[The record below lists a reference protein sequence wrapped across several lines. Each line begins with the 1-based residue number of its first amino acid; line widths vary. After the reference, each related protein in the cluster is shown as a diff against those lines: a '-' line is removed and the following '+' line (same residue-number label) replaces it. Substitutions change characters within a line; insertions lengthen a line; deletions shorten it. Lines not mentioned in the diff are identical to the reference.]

1 MDVYIIKMNVM
12 KYKLYLASF
21 VCLLVCSC
29 ISDFPGFQP
38 EAFHIKGGQI
48 TDFHSSSRSLP
59 AEKTIASG
67 SILTFYSQG
76 GIYADEMELT
86 YNGTYWESDSQ
97 IKWEDTQQPASITA
111 FCPPLY
117 RNQTDFYSNGMLRDQ
132 LMAQKEYAYG
142 DDITLSFHH
151 LFAQIRFE
159 ISDQLNLHLQQIEF
173 IPSLSVSAISSESAS
188 LSYQQNQVP
197 LRMTPHPD
205 GVYTFLL
212 PPTSLS
218 INICMYMDNGTVYE
232 KTLDNYSFSA
242 GYSYMCPIKSTDEM
256 PGIFTTEDFIAF
268 THLIN
273 GESYKDRSLEEF
285 GTKNGETTLYTLCND
300 LTFTPEESAEI
311 QMIGKYGSSTSSQ
324 KRLFNDTFDGQGHS
338 LNNLTLEK
346 PVGGYYYSGIFSG
359 LSATGIVKNLIIRQ
373 AVYNNPEDTN
383 RASFLVG
390 INQGKIENCQIQDCT
405 IQSADVES
413 EFGSISCRNE
423 GLILNCHV
431 NKIYLKAEINY
442 GSGITRYNNNGKIM
456 NCAVTYCN
464 FDKANKTVGL
474 ICNKTQN
481 GEIQNCYL
489 YGNSGKYH
497 AISLQALSTN
507 IIRCCFYSRTDSR
520 EPVGSNY
527 ESVPSDSLMPY
538 GNNTSIA
545 IKSLPQMLNKWVLG
559 TGPKLYP
566 SLSFRLWEKGE
577 DLPAILV
584 SP

>member
-1 MDVYIIKMNVM
+1 M
-12 KYKLYLASF
+12 KHKPYLAAL

-29 ISDFPGFQP
+29 ISDSLGFQL
-38 EAFHIKGGQI
+38 ESFHIKGGQI
-48 TDFHSSSRSLP
+48 TDFHSSSRSLS

-76 GIYADEMELT
+76 GIHADEMELT
-86 YNGTYWESDSQ
+86 YNGTYWEGDSQ
-97 IKWEDTQQPASITA
+97 IKWENTQQPASITA

-159 ISDQLNLHLQQIEF
+159 ISDKLNLHLQQIEF
-173 IPSLSVSAISSESAS
+173 TPSLSVSAISPESAS
-188 LSYQQNQVP
+188 LSYQQNQNP

-205 GVYTFLL
+205 GTYTFLL

-218 INICMYMDNGTVYE
+218 INICMYMDNGTIYE
-232 KTLDNYSFSA
+232 KTLNNYSFSA

-311 QMIGKYGSSTSSQ
+311 QMIGKYGSSTGSQ

-338 LNNLTLEK
+338 LNNLNLEK
-346 PVGGYYYSGIFSG
+346 PVDGYYYSGIFSG
-359 LSATGIVKNLIIRQ
+359 LSATGVVKNLIINQ

-390 INQGKIENCQIQDCT
+390 INKGKIENCQIHDCT
-405 IQSADVES
+405 IQSADSRS
-413 EFGSISCRNE
+413 EFGGISCRNE

-431 NKIYLKAEINY
+431 NKIYLKVEINY
-442 GSGITRYNNNGKIM
+442 GNGITRYNYDGKIL
-456 NCAVTYCN
+456 NCAVTNCN
-464 FDKANKTVGL
+464 FSKTKFKGGL
-474 ICNKTQN
+474 ICNKIQN

-489 YGNSGKYH
+489 YGNTGNYH

-507 IIRCCFYSRTDSR
+507 VIRCCFYPQTDSK
-520 EPVGSNY
+520 EPVGNNY
-527 ESVPSDSLMPY
+527 VSTPSDSLMPY
-538 GNNTSIA
+538 GSNTSITSKA
-545 IKSLPQMLNKWVLG
+545 LPQIMNQWVMG
-559 TGPKLYP
+559 TGPRLHP
-566 SLSFRLWEKGE
+566 TLSFCLWEKGE
-577 DLPAILV
+577 NLPAILV